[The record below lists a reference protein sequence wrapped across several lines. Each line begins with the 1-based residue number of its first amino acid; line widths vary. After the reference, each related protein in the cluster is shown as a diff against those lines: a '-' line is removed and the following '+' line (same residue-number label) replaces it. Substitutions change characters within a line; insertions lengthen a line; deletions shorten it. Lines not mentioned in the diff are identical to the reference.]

1 MNQILSRILK
11 LAPFNKPLY
20 LNQLKSF
27 NEKPNILAAVVT
39 CVDSRVIP
47 STFLCSNV
55 GELFIERNPG
65 NFICCENTSL
75 NHSNENYASPSFLEL
90 TLIRCKITDIIICG
104 HSDCRAMN
112 LLNNLGKCMHE
123 QQSSYLSYPYHQS
136 NNLDEEV
143 NKLKSSSLEKWI
155 WENGCKTLQNFH
167 FTSNILSF
175 TSSSSSSSSSF
186 HSNCPKLELDLN
198 LVKHLTEIDLLSQ
211 ANVLQQ
217 MIHVYSYEMLTK
229 QLHQNI
235 IRVHGMWFE
244 LHSGNTLV
252 YSRYNK
258 AFIPINEETISSLID
273 EV

>member
-11 LAPFNKPLY
+11 LAHFNKPLY
-20 LNQLKSF
+20 LNQLKGF

-55 GELFIERNPG
+55 GELFIKRNPG
-65 NFICCENTSL
+65 NFVCCENTSL
-75 NHSNENYASPSFLEL
+75 NHSNENYVTPGFLEL

-123 QQSSYLSYPYHQS
+123 QQYPYLSHHYHQS
-136 NNLDEEV
+136 NSIDKEV
-143 NKLKSSSLEKWI
+143 NKLKSSPLEKWI

-167 FTSNILSF
+167 LKSNILSF
-175 TSSSSSSSSSF
+175 TSSL

-217 MIHVYSYEMLTK
+217 MINVYSYEMLTK
-229 QLHQNI
+229 QLQQNF

-244 LHSGNTLV
+244 LHSGDTLV
-252 YSRYNK
+252 YNRQNK
-258 AFIPINEETISSLID
+258 SFIPINEATISSLID